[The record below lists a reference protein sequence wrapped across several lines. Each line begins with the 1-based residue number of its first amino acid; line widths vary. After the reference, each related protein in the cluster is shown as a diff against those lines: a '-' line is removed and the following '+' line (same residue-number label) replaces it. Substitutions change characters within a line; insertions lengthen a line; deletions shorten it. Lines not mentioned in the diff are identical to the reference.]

1 MLHRNVDGG
10 ALRLSDG
17 AQASIERSVF
27 SDNRATYGG
36 AISTAS
42 RNVRLS
48 IRSSSFLYN
57 RASESGGAYA
67 ATWLGGGGISIS
79 GSSFVENRSE
89 RGGGAIRTFRNTLD
103 IANSTFSKNHT
114 DTAGG
119 ALDID
124 ENSVVTITH
133 ATFVDNSSRHQQPKA
148 ISNRGGK
155 AYLRNSLVTS
165 SGSRGEDCIGVWD
178 QNLGNLST
186 DGTCADRHS
195 DDLRL
200 GQLTGAP
207 AYYPLQDRSPG
218 HRLRGSRSFAWRRTS
233 SVRRVH
239 RAAAAT
245 LARLK
250 RGAPSRPSRRLCRPW
265 FAHWRI
271 KSWPPIGTGPQAA
284 ARPAAGRYY
293 RLDKDITLF
302 EALPPITSHIIIEG
316 NGHSISGD
324 AKFRIFDVDGGNLTV
339 NNLTMTRGY
348 SATDNGGAI
357 RLQNG
362 GRARVHDSRFTNN
375 EAKIGGAIFIAWIA
389 EDNSWVTVDNSS
401 FVGNHSWQE
410 GGAIYSGGGDVTIM
424 NSSFVGNSSRGRFYS
439 GAIGVVNPTT
449 RLTVINSSFIDNRRN
464 SILMTHGVIA
474 TLTHVT
480 IHTDASA
487 IRTPRE
493 NYEYPVSLYL
503 RNSVVVGNV
512 LSEVCDS
519 LKQNIGN
526 LIEDGS
532 CSPRLSGD
540 PMLEEPTDASAHLE
554 LEPGS
559 PAINAADA
567 RFCPE
572 TDQLAGR
579 ARHLVAAISARLKLC
594 RSARPY
600 PIAR

>member
-1 MLHRNVDGG
+1 MPPLVCTLAHQIV
-10 ALRLSDG
+10 A
-17 AQASIERSVF
+17 A
-27 SDNRATYGG
+27 NRD
-36 AISTAS
+36 
-42 RNVRLS
+42 RP
-48 IRSSSFLYN
+48 
-57 RASESGGAYA
+57 SGGCPA
-67 ATWLGGGGISIS
+67 GS
-79 GSSFVENRSE
+79 GV
-89 RGGGAIRTFRNTLD
+89 
-103 IANSTFSKNHT
+103 
-114 DTAGG
+114 DT
-119 ALDID
+119 I
-124 ENSVVTITH
+124 V
-133 ATFVDNSSRHQQPKA
+133 
-148 ISNRGGK
+148 
-155 AYLRNSLVTS
+155 
-165 SGSRGEDCIGVWD
+165 
-178 QNLGNLST
+178 
-186 DGTCADRHS
+186 
-195 DDLRL
+195 
-200 GQLTGAP
+200 
-207 AYYPLQDRSPG
+207 
-218 HRLRGSRSFAWRRTS
+218 
-233 SVRRVH
+233 
-239 RAAAAT
+239 
-245 LARLK
+245 
-250 RGAPSRPSRRLCRPW
+250 
-265 FAHWRI
+265 
-271 KSWPPIGTGPQAA
+271 
-284 ARPAAGRYY
+284 
-293 RLDKDITLF
+293 LDKDITLF

-389 EDNSWVTVDNSS
+389 VDNSWVTVDNSS

-540 PMLEEPTDASAHLE
+540 PMLEEADGRIRPSGTSCPAARPSTRPTRAFAPRPTSW
-554 LEPGS
+554 
-559 PAINAADA
+559 
-567 RFCPE
+567 
-572 TDQLAGR
+572 AGR
-579 ARHLVAAISARLKLC
+579 ARHFGRCDIGAIEAVPVSQALSDCAVTTTHELNFRDEPGGQRYRW
-594 RSARPY
+594 RSTECDA
-600 PIAR
+600 